1 MLSLGAAKRFGRVK
15 TAITYLYGKYKDRD
29 KDNSVG
35 LETGATATEIA
46 NGEYKQDTH
55 MVGVSVN
62 VEF

>member
-29 KDNSVG
+29 KDNLLGAEFG
-35 LETGATATEIA
+35 LTA